1 MVSREREVAR
11 HGAIGRDMFFPALL
25 LRSLERRA
33 EIAGCCMMQRF
44 ETLAEEK
51 HLPSLG
57 GRLAAAL
64 GHVVRGE
71 QYA

>member
-1 MVSREREVAR
+1 
-11 HGAIGRDMFFPALL
+11 MFSPALL
-25 LRSLERRA
+25 LRSLERSA
-33 EIAGCCMMQRF
+33 EIAGCCVMQRF

-57 GRLAAAL
+57 GRSAAAL